1 MRLASRRSSILRILY
16 PMRIKELIAE
26 LQACDPEAEIRWYHL
41 ENHILTGMELET
53 IITDAWDNRPTVE
66 ITVKPEGSGCGGVQC
81 YEVENV
87 GICTGLAWAE
97 EQAASFTD
105 KAPVP
110 LAKTK
115 LWKPQ
120 PFN

>member
-1 MRLASRRSSILRILY
+1 
-16 PMRIKELIAE
+16 MRIKELIAE

-41 ENHILTGMELET
+41 EDHIMTGMELET

-66 ITVKPEGSGCGGVQC
+66 ITVKPEGSECGGVQC

>member
-1 MRLASRRSSILRILY
+1 
-16 PMRIKELIAE
+16 MRIKELIAE

-41 ENHILTGMELET
+41 EDHILTGMELET
-53 IITDAWDNRPTVE
+53 IVTDAWDDRSTVE
-66 ITVKPEGSGCGGVQC
+66 ITVKPEGSGYGGVQC

-87 GICTGLAWAE
+87 GTCTGHAFAKE
-97 EQAASFTD
+97 TAASFTD
-105 KAPVP
+105 KEPVP